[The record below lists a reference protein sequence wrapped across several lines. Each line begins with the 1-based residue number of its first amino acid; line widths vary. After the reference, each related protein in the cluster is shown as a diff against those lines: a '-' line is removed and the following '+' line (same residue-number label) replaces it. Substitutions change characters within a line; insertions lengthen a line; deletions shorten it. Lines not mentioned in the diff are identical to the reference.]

1 MRLALLSAAF
11 IFLLASFL
19 LVNSDVYFSGDS
31 IENQIKEHYDLNEIY
46 VHYYSGFFN
55 FLICS
60 ISALI
65 IVTAERKLEIGGW
78 NYIASGILFN
88 GFIGFGEV
96 VEHFF
101 KPFWHDF
108 FHYFHVYSGF
118 FSLLL
123 LYLGVR
129 LVLASIAGRK
139 TLENKFIIVAAFIF
153 LLILSFLTSIK
164 TTEKWDPRL
173 EVPVMSLLLAPT
185 VLLTIL
191 LIYDALKIFQES
203 GFVMVTLTSF
213 AVFAMFLQLVI
224 ILGRISDILG
234 NAYFYALTHSLQDVL
249 HVASATNALLFSVT
263 LSMTLGKI
271 KRVEEIIF

>member
-55 FLICS
+55 FLICL

-234 NAYFYALTHSLQDVL
+234 NAYFYALTHCLQDVL
-249 HVASATNALLFSVT
+249 HVASATNALIFSVT